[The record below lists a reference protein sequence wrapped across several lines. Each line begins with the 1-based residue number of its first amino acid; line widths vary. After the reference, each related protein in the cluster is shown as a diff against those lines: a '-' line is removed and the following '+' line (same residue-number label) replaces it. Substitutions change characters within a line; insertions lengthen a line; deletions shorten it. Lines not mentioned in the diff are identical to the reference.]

1 MEATREQTSQVN
13 LSITGMRCAGCVRGV
28 EKAFRKVIG
37 VEEAEVNLNLAR
49 AAVTYDPEHASPET
63 LLHAVRQAGFEAER
77 LGESTTSEA
86 ANPGAVLEREF
97 QNMRRDT
104 TVALAFAIPLMLVA
118 MGPMLGLPLSE
129 AIHPATEPV
138 ANGLLQLLLT
148 LPVLWAGRLF
158 FTKGIAAVRHRAP
171 TMDTLVMLGT
181 GAAVGF
187 SVWNL
192 IRNPGPHAYYFE
204 TAGVIIAL
212 VLLGKT
218 LEARSRARASEAI
231 GSLLKLQPK
240 TATVVHDQQ
249 ETEIAIDLVQ
259 PGDVLRVRPG
269 ETVPVDGIVLE
280 GSSAVEEAMLTGEP
294 IPVEKQAGDAVT
306 GGTRNHNGS
315 LLIRT
320 LRVGSETTLARIVR
334 LVEQAQMQKAPIARL
349 ADQVSAVFVPVV
361 LGIAAVTAGVWWLA
375 GASAATVLGYTVAVL
390 VIACPCALGLA
401 TPIAILVGTGLG
413 ARNGILFRNAQALEA
428 AQQLDLVVVDKTG
441 TLTAGHPEVMQVAV
455 ADGWKPSDLTAWAA
469 GVEQH
474 SEHPLGQAIVRYAEV
489 LNAIPKTSTGFQAQ
503 PGSGVA
509 ATIEGRQIVLG
520 HEASLLEQGVDLS
533 GIEPL
538 KSEFPE
544 AAIFLW
550 VSVEGQLVGGF
561 ALNDPIRPDSQAAL
575 QALQQQGSSVMMV
588 TGDRSVHA
596 NAVAQEL
603 GIAEVRS
610 GVLPEDK
617 ARVVEEFQ
625 QSGKRVGMVGDGI
638 NDAPALA
645 QADVGFA
652 MGSGTDV
659 AAESSGVVLMRN
671 DLRQVAAAIQL
682 SRATLRNIRQ
692 NLFWAFAYNT
702 LGIPVAAGVLVPFGG
717 PALHPMLAAVAM
729 ALSSVSVVA
738 NALRLRQEH
747 LTKPA

>member
-63 LLHAVRQAGFEAER
+63 LIHAVRQAGFEAER

-104 TVALAFAIPLMLVA
+104 TVALAFAIPLVLAA
-118 MGPMLGLPLSE
+118 MGPMLGLPLPE
-129 AIHPATEPV
+129 AIHPATQPV

-269 ETVPVDGIVLE
+269 ETVPVDGVVLE

-349 ADQVSAVFVPVV
+349 ADVVAGSFVPVV
-361 LGIAAVTAGVWWLA
+361 LGIGLVAGMGWLLA
-375 GASAATVLGYTVAVL
+375 GQSLAFALQVFVAVL
-390 VIACPCALGLA
+390 IIACPCSLGLA
-401 TPIAILVGTGLG
+401 TPAAIMVGAGRGAQLGILVK
-413 ARNGILFRNAQALEA
+413 RPEALEVA
-428 AQQLDLVVVDKTG
+428 ERLDAVVLDKTG
-441 TLTAGHPEVMQVAV
+441 TITEGKPQVA
-455 ADGWKPSDLTAWAA
+455 AIFPAPGYSEEQLLRLAA
-469 GVEQH
+469 AVERG
-474 SEHPLGQAIVRYAEV
+474 SEHPLGAAIIAAAGEREIAVPDAE
-489 LNAIPKTSTGFQAQ
+489 GFAATPGQGARATVGGQEVVVGNGAMMAAQ
-503 PGSGVA
+503 GVAVSGVA
-509 ATIEGRQIVLG
+509 AGRTLAYVAIDGSLLGTIALADRPRLSSKDGIARLRAQGLEVVMLTGDSRAAAEAIATEVGIEVIHAEVLPGDKAAVVQSLQAEGR
-520 HEASLLEQGVDLS
+520 
-533 GIEPL
+533 
-538 KSEFPE
+538 
-544 AAIFLW
+544 
-550 VSVEGQLVGGF
+550 
-561 ALNDPIRPDSQAAL
+561 R
-575 QALQQQGSSVMMV
+575 
-588 TGDRSVHA
+588 
-596 NAVAQEL
+596 VA
-603 GIAEVRS
+603 
-610 GVLPEDK
+610 
-617 ARVVEEFQ
+617 
-625 QSGKRVGMVGDGI
+625 MVGDGV
-638 NDAPALA
+638 NDGPALA
-645 QADVGFA
+645 AADVGIA
-652 MGSGTDV
+652 IASGTDV
-659 AAESSGVVLMRN
+659 AAESADVVLMHSRLT
-671 DLRQVAAAIQL
+671 DVARAVEL
-682 SRATLRNIRQ
+682 SRAVMRTIRQ
-692 NLFWAFAYNT
+692 NLFWAFFYNAA
-702 LGIPVAAGVLVPFGG
+702 GIPVAAGVLYLFGG
-717 PALHPMLAAVAM
+717 PLLNPMLASLAM
-729 ALSSVSVVA
+729 AFSSVSVVA
-738 NALRLRQEH
+738 NALRLRRFG
-747 LTKPA
+747 

>member
-1 MEATREQTSQVN
+1 MDVQSEQASQVN
-13 LSITGMRCAGCVRGV
+13 LTITGMRCAGCVRGV
-28 EKAFRKVIG
+28 ESAFQKVIG
-37 VEEAEVNLNLAR
+37 VKEAEVNLSLAR
-49 AAVTYDPEHASPET
+49 ASVTYDPEHASPET
-63 LLHAVRQAGFEAER
+63 LIHAVRQAGYEAER
-77 LGESTTSEA
+77 LEESATSEA
-86 ANPGAVLEREF
+86 ANPGAILEREF

-104 TVALAFAIPLMLVA
+104 TVALVFALPLLLVA
-118 MGPMLGLPLSE
+118 MGPMLGLPLPE
-129 AIHPATEPV
+129 AINPTSQPV
-138 ANGLLQLLLT
+138 ANGILQLLLT

-158 FTKGIAAVRHRAP
+158 FTKGFAAALHLAP

-192 IRNPGPHAYYFE
+192 ANNPGPRAYYFE

-218 LEARSRARASEAI
+218 LEARSRSRASEAI
-231 GSLLKLQPK
+231 GTLLKLQPK

-249 ETEIAIDLVQ
+249 ETELSIDLVR

-269 ETVPVDGIVLE
+269 ETIPVDGVVLE

-294 IPVEKQAGDAVT
+294 IPVEKQSGDAVT

-320 LRVGSETTLARIVR
+320 LRVGSETTLSRIVR

-349 ADQVSAVFVPVV
+349 ADQVSAIFVPVV
-361 LGIAAVTAGVWWLA
+361 LGIAALTAGAWALA
-375 GASAATVLGYTVAVL
+375 GAPAEVVLGYTVAVL

-428 AQQLDLVVVDKTG
+428 AQQLDLLVLDKTG
-441 TLTAGHPEVMQVAV
+441 TLTAGHPEVMKVVVA
-455 ADGWKPSDLTAWAA
+455 AAWKTTDLVAWAA

-474 SEHPLGQAIVRYAEV
+474 SEHPLGRAVVRHAESLGTV
-489 LNAIPKTSTGFQAQ
+489 PKHCTQFQTKPGF
-503 PGSGVA
+503 GVEA
-509 ATIEGRQIVLG
+509 EIEGQQVTLG
-520 HEASLLEQGVDLS
+520 HGAALLEQGVDTS
-533 GIEPL
+533 GIEQL
-538 KSEFPE
+538 KSELPE
-544 AAIFLW
+544 AAILLW
-550 VSVEGQLVGGF
+550 MAVGGKLAGGF
-561 ALNDPIRPDSQAAL
+561 ALNDPIRPESRSAVQTL
-575 QALQQQGSSVMMV
+575 QEQGIAVMMV
-588 TGDRSVHA
+588 TGDPSVHA

-610 GVLPEDK
+610 GVLPEGK
-617 ARVVEEFQ
+617 ARIVEESQ
-625 QSGKRVGMVGDGI
+625 QNGKRVGMVGDGI

-671 DLRQVAAAIQL
+671 DLRQVASAIRL

-692 NLFWAFAYNT
+692 NLFWAFGYNI
-702 LGIPVAAGVLVPFGG
+702 LGIPVAAGVFVPFGG
-717 PALHPMLAAVAM
+717 PALHPMLAAAAM
-729 ALSSVSVVA
+729 ALSSVSVVL
-738 NALRLRQEH
+738 NALRLNRQS
-747 LTKPA
+747 LRKF